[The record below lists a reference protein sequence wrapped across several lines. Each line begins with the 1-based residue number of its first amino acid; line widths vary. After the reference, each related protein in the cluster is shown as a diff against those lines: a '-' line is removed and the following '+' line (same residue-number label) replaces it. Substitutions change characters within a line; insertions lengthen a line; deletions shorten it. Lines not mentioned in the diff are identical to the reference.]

1 MDERPTEAVSRHD
14 EAARALISRAV
25 RAPSSHN
32 TQPWRFRIDRDGV
45 GIHLDPERR
54 LPVNDPDDRELVI
67 SCGCAL
73 MNLRV
78 AAAAAG
84 RGYRLETLPEGDRS
98 TCLARLT
105 WRDSPADAEE
115 AGLAPGIEH
124 RRTVRQRFTLSAV
137 PDDDVDALAAMAA
150 VEGATLQVI
159 DPGEVRRGV
168 ADLVAEGDALQWRDA
183 RWRRELA
190 GWMRPPQRSDGL
202 AVPRVALPF
211 ARAAV
216 TRFDLGARVGRH
228 DRELAEQAPRLLALG
243 TEGDTRADRLR
254 AGQALE
260 RMLLAA
266 SQLGLQA
273 SYLNQPIQ
281 VASLRRRLQET
292 LGACGHPQILLRLGY
307 PRGHRACASRRP
319 IAEVIAPATD

>member
-1 MDERPTEAVSRHD
+1 MDERPREAVSRHD

-32 TQPWRFRIDRDGV
+32 TQPRRFRIDGDGV
-45 GIHLDPERR
+45 SIHLDPQRR

-84 RGYRLETLPEGDRS
+84 RGYRLETRPDGDRS
-98 TCLARLT
+98 TFLARLT
-105 WRDSPADAEE
+105 WRENEPDAEE

-137 PDDDVDALAAMAA
+137 PDEDVEALVAMAA
-150 VEGATLQVI
+150 TEGATLRGI
-159 DPGEVRRGV
+159 DPGEMRRHV
-168 ADLVAEGDALQWRDA
+168 ADLVAEGDALQWRDP

-190 GWMRPPQRSDGL
+190 GWMRPPQRGDGL

-243 TEGDTRADRLR
+243 TEGDTRAARLR

-260 RMLLAA
+260 RVLLAS

-281 VASLRRRLQET
+281 VASLRRRLQEM
-292 LGACGHPQILLRLGY
+292 LGDCGRPQILLRVGY
-307 PRGHRACASRRP
+307 PRSHPACVARRP
-319 IAEVIAPATD
+319 LEDVIALESD